1 MNGEQYCPVSRLRRI
16 LLSTDGSVYSEGA
29 IREAINLAKKCSSKL
44 YAMSV
49 VEVLTDYGA
58 FSPQKVE
65 ESLEIKAKG
74 HLETIKTRAANEGLE
89 CEIIISHGD
98 PHKCIVD
105 EAESKNVDMIV
116 VGRRGMKGLKK
127 LLVGEVAAKVIGYS
141 SCKVLVV
148 PKAAEITYKNILV
161 ATDGSSNSE
170 AAVTEAIGI
179 AKQCGSKIIALSSIR
194 SINEQDNAT
203 TNVNRV
209 VELAQKEGVSVEAL
223 TPMGRSYET
232 IVEVAGG
239 KGVDLIVVGTYG
251 MTGLKKMLMGS
262 STERVIGLAGCA
274 VMIVKG
280 EGEKTATV

>member
-1 MNGEQYCPVSRLRRI
+1 MNGEQCCPVSRLRRI
-16 LLSTDGSVYSEGA
+16 LLATVGSVYSEGA

-44 YAMSV
+44 YAVSV
-49 VEVLTDYGA
+49 VEVLTDYEA

-74 HLETIKTRAANEGLE
+74 HLETIKTKAANEGLE

-194 SINEQDNAT
+194 SIDEQDNAT

-223 TPMGRSYET
+223 TPMGRSYEA

-251 MTGLKKMLMGS
+251 KTGLKKMLMGS